1 MKKVLIHIGYPK
13 SASSSLQHYFSELK
27 EKNIKYFDINKNI
40 KHKNN
45 LKNILQ
51 LNNKKYKSIE
61 HSLLKYYKTK
71 SSKYNII
78 SSEHF
83 TYPYGYLHFDNYQRI
98 SRVYYLFKKLKFD
111 VYFLVVIRDPKK
123 LLISFYTDM
132 LHRIVQHTGKMV
144 TFKEFLMLRNK
155 NKVVKYI
162 FKIFNFNKTIK
173 YLNSNLKVNKKNIN
187 VLICENLSSKQ
198 LKAKLNKIDFKIN
211 SKKNLKY
218 LNKSKKNKE
227 NYIRTL
233 DPTLFLMATDP
244 KYKILKYSVQKI
256 LKKNNVF
263 KKMLSFVKFENKLTL
278 NTKGLINNYY
288 KKDLIE
294 IDKNYKLNLFKYKY
308 FDLT

>member
-1 MKKVLIHIGYPK
+1 MVEKK
-13 SASSSLQHYFSELK
+13 
-27 EKNIKYFDINKNI
+27 
-40 KHKNN
+40 
-45 LKNILQ
+45 
-51 LNNKKYKSIE
+51 
-61 HSLLKYYKTK
+61 
-71 SSKYNII
+71 
-78 SSEHF
+78 
-83 TYPYGYLHFDNYQRI
+83 
-98 SRVYYLFKKLKFD
+98 
-111 VYFLVVIRDPKK
+111 
-123 LLISFYTDM
+123 
-132 LHRIVQHTGKMV
+132 
-144 TFKEFLMLRNK
+144 
-155 NKVVKYI
+155 
-162 FKIFNFNKTIK
+162 
-173 YLNSNLKVNKKNIN
+173 IN

-198 LKAKLNKIDFKIN
+198 LKAKFNKIDFKIN

-218 LNKSKKNKE
+218 INKSKKNKE